1 MSGSLRRR
9 IMLAIV
15 AFVLVWPVAHAGLVA
30 RYRIDPWEL
39 FGWSMYALPAARV
52 QVRVEVERAGE
63 RTPLRAMGE
72 LRQRVKSFALRS
84 TTLGSFAPTSSLAR
98 EIFADDSSIDAV
110 IIVTREILLD
120 RETTHFVAHD
130 ERHRHERPDR

>member
-1 MSGSLRRR
+1 MSGSSRRAT
-9 IMLAIV
+9 MLAIV
-15 AFVLVWPVAHAGLVA
+15 VFVLAWPVAHAGLVA

-52 QVRVEVERAGE
+52 QIRVEVERDGV
-63 RTPLRAMGE
+63 TGPLRAMGE
-72 LRQRVKSFALRS
+72 MRQRVKRFALRT
-84 TTLGSFAPTSSLAR
+84 TTLGSLAPTSALAR

-120 RETTHFVAHD
+120 RETAHFVARD
-130 ERHRHERPDR
+130 ERHRHERDDT